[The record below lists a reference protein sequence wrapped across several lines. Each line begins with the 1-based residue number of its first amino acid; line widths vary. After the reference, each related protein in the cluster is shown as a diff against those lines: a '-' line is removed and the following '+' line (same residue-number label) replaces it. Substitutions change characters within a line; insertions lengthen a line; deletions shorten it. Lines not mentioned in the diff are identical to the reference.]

1 MRAVVYARFSTEL
14 QSASSLDDQVRLC
27 RERIEQ
33 DGHELVN
40 VYKDRAIS
48 GASLM
53 RPGIQSV
60 LQDARRGAFDLLYA
74 EALDRVSRDQ
84 EDVAG
89 VFKRLLFADV
99 KIMTLAEGE
108 ISELHVGLKGTMNAL
123 FLKDLAD
130 KTRRGLRGRIE
141 AGRSGGGN
149 AYGYDVV
156 RNGAGTVEAGE
167 RRINL
172 AEAKVVGRIFRDY
185 SQGVSPRE
193 IAKTLNREGILGP
206 SGANWGPSTIN
217 GNRQRGTGIL
227 NNELYIGR
235 LVWNRLRYIKD
246 PITGKRRSR
255 LNRENDWIVKD
266 VPQLRIIDQELWDA
280 VKARQGHM
288 TRDTRPDVQRK
299 GFWQH
304 QRPRHLLTG
313 LMKCGICGS
322 SYTKYGLH
330 RFGCAAAR
338 DRATCTNNLTIHGD
352 EIEAAILEGLKERLM
367 EPALFE
373 EFVREFTAEVNRQ
386 RGALA
391 SEKETLRMEFERVCR
406 QIDKLVDAIIEGAD
420 ALALNVKLKVLETK
434 KASLEDKLAATPDA
448 EPLLH
453 PALATIYRATVEG
466 LQTSLSAPETCRE
479 AFELIRGLIDAIM
492 LTPSDGKLNIELRGD
507 LAGILA
513 LSEAGK
519 GNAFSANEK
528 ALQIKM
534 VAGARSHLYRARH
547 ARNTIGRF
555 FEAGA
560 AQHHAEPSKQ
570 LL

>member
-14 QSASSLDDQVRLC
+14 QSASSLDDQIRLC
-27 RERIEQ
+27 RERVEQ

-99 KIMTLAEGE
+99 KIITLAEGE

-149 AYGYDVV
+149 AYGYDVL
-156 RNGAGTVEAGE
+156 RDGAGTVEAGE

-185 SQGVSPRE
+185 SQGVSPRT

-206 SGANWGPSTIN
+206 SGASWGPSTIN

-246 PITGKRRSR
+246 PTTGKRRSR

-288 TRDTRPDVQRK
+288 TRDTRPDVHRK

-330 RFGCAAAR
+330 RFGCTAAR
-338 DRATCTNNLTIHGD
+338 DRATCSNNLTIHGD

-386 RGALA
+386 HGALA
-391 SEKETLRMEFERVCR
+391 SEKETLRREFERVCR

-434 KASLEDKLAATPDA
+434 KASLEDKLAATHDA

-453 PALATIYRATVEG
+453 PALATIYRVTVEG
-466 LQTSLSAPETCRE
+466 LQTSLRAPEACRE

-492 LTPSDGKLNIELRGD
+492 VTPSHGKLNIELRGD

-519 GNAFSANEK
+519 GNAFSTNEK

-534 VAGARSHLYRARH
+534 VAGV
-547 ARNTIGRF
+547 G
-555 FEAGA
+555 FE
-560 AQHHAEPSKQ
+560 PTTFR
-570 LL
+570 L